1 MQQRRT
7 RIINFRVTE
16 EEYQI
21 LRSASLP
28 KGLSAYAR
36 QASLT
41 LAEWLQNGDGDS
53 ADRPQFV
60 MACLTELRQR
70 VSELETKVGVL
81 RESSERI
88 TEPCA

>member
-21 LRSASLP
+21 LRSASLAQ
-28 KGLSAYAR
+28 GLSAYAR
-36 QASLT
+36 HASLT
-41 LAEWLQNGDGDS
+41 LAEWLNGGEADA

-60 MACLTELRQR
+60 LACLTDLRQR
-70 VSELETKVGVL
+70 VSSLESKVL
-81 RESSERI
+81 RENSERI
-88 TEPCA
+88 SEPCA

>member
-1 MQQRRT
+1 MYQRRT

-21 LRSASLP
+21 LRSASLSQ
-28 KGLSAYAR
+28 GLSAYAR

-41 LAEWLQNGDGDS
+41 LAEWLPKGRWNE

-60 MACLTELRQR
+60 LACLSELRQR
-70 VSELETKVGVL
+70 VSELESKVGG
-81 RESSERI
+81 SSDGSERI
-88 TEPCA
+88 GETCA